1 MNEAT
6 GGARVG
12 SKGLLSLGP
21 SAVRGERLGQPA
33 GWPSQATGLPK
44 LQSPGLTPQVLIL
57 QIWGGARNFVL
68 KACCGSGEP
77 GSHCRYKWTEPG
89 C

>member
-21 SAVRGERLGQPA
+21 SAVRGERLGSQQVSSNWITKAPEPWA
-33 GWPSQATGLPK
+33 HPSGSDTTDLGWGQELCFEGL
-44 LQSPGLTPQVLIL
+44 L
-57 QIWGGARNFVL
+57 WF
-68 KACCGSGEP
+68 
-77 GSHCRYKWTEPG
+77 W
-89 C
+89 

>member
-21 SAVRGERLGQPA
+21 SAVRGERLG
-33 GWPSQATGLPK
+33 LPK
-44 LQSPGLTPQVLIL
+44 LQSPGLSPQVLIL
-57 QIWGGARNFVL
+57 HIWGGARNFVL